1 MLLRRLCR
9 RCALGWL
16 CPLDSGWVHG
26 LRLAWVRLPGLVPLR
41 RLWPPVRFGVGC
53 ALWVL
58 AGCMACDLRWR
69 VCPAGCCCGGSA
81 AGARLGGC
89 ASRCFCGAAGWALRL
104 VGRACPANAT
114 ASALHLA
121 RARISNHQPRPS
133 SRRSRLPVIS
143 RRRACPTACCCGAGC
158 PGYGSRRTGVSCWRD
173 GLGPVSFTDVPC
185 PITGPRVGLFLN
197 WMFALRYALWLNTL
211 AACRAAL
218 TPLSSRRGRRRR
230 EMRRL
235 SRANNAA

>member
-1 MLLRRLCR
+1 MVLGLRLTLVRISCLVLLRRLCR
-9 RCALGWL
+9 RCAFGWL
-16 CPLDSGWVHG
+16 C
-26 LRLAWVRLPGLVPLR
+26 LALFLR
-41 RLWPPVRFGVGC
+41 R
-53 ALWVL
+53 
-58 AGCMACDLRWR
+58 
-69 VCPAGCCCGGSA
+69 CG
-81 AGARLGGC
+81 LG
-89 ASRCFCGAAGWALRL
+89 
-104 VGRACPANAT
+104 T
-114 ASALHLA
+114 ASDGLALPMRL
-121 RARISNHQPRPS
+121 RRPF
-133 SRRSRLPVIS
+133 IS

-185 PITGPRVGLFLN
+185 PVTEPRVGLFLN

>member
-1 MLLRRLCR
+1 MFQPCVAAAALPPVRVWVG
-9 RCALGWL
+9 CAALT
-16 CPLDSGWVHG
+16 WVG
-26 LRLAWVRLPGLVPLR
+26 ARPSSYVGAYILPGVAAAAL
-41 RLWPPVRFGVGC
+41 PPVRF
-53 ALWVL
+53 WV
-58 AGCMACDLRWR
+58 AVPR
-69 VCPAGCCCGGSA
+69 VVSA
-81 AGARLGGC
+81 ALRVGHCVSLDGLALPMRL
-89 ASRCFCGAAGWALRL
+89 R
-104 VGRACPANAT
+104 
-114 ASALHLA
+114 
-121 RARISNHQPRPS
+121 RPFI
-133 SRRSRLPVIS
+133 L

-185 PITGPRVGLFLN
+185 PVTEPRVGLFLN

>member
-1 MLLRRLCR
+1 M
-9 RCALGWL
+9 GWL
-16 CPLDSGWVHG
+16 CRLGLGWC
-26 LRLAWVRLPGLVPLR
+26 LAFV
-41 RLWPPVRFGVGC
+41 
-53 ALWVL
+53 
-58 AGCMACDLRWR
+58 LRWLAY
-69 VCPAGCCCGGSA
+69 PAGCSCGGFA
-81 AGARLGGC
+81 AGARLGWLCRFDLGWCSAFVLRWCVYPAWCCCGGPAAGALLGGC
-89 ASRCFCGAAGWALRL
+89 ASCCFCGAAGWALRL

-185 PITGPRVGLFLN
+185 PVTEPRVGLFLN

>member
-1 MLLRRLCR
+1 MPPVRVWAG
-9 RCALGWL
+9 CAALTWAGAR
-16 CPLDSGWVHG
+16 PSSYVG
-26 LRLAWVRLPGLVPLR
+26 AYILPGVAAAAL
-41 RLWPPVRFGVGC
+41 PPVRF
-53 ALWVL
+53 WV
-58 AGCMACDLRWR
+58 AVPR
-69 VCPAGCCCGGSA
+69 VVSA
-81 AGARLGGC
+81 ALRVGHCVSLDGLALPMRL
-89 ASRCFCGAAGWALRL
+89 R
-104 VGRACPANAT
+104 
-114 ASALHLA
+114 
-121 RARISNHQPRPS
+121 RPFI
-133 SRRSRLPVIS
+133 L

-185 PITGPRVGLFLN
+185 PVTEPRVGLFLN

>member
-1 MLLRRLCR
+1 MGAFILL
-9 RCALGWL
+9 CAVVQVL
-16 CPLDSGWVHG
+16 S
-26 LRLAWVRLPGLVPLR
+26 LAWVRLFQPCFAAAAM
-41 RLWPPVRFGVGC
+41 PPVRVWVGC

-185 PITGPRVGLFLN
+185 PVTEPRVGLFLN
-197 WMFALRYALWLNTL
+197 WMFALRYALWLNAL
-211 AACRAAL
+211 AA
-218 TPLSSRRGRRRR
+218 
-230 EMRRL
+230 RL
-235 SRANNAA
+235 